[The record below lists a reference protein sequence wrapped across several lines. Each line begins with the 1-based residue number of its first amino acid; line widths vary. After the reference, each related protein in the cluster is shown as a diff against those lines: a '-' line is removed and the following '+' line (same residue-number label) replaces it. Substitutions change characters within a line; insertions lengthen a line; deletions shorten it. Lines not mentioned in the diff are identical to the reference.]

1 MTPDLPYVTG
11 TLTGDDRQRVID
23 EHLAWLRVEQQTEL
37 DWSGAPI
44 SWWLERRR
52 VEREQA

>member
-1 MTPDLPYVTG
+1 MNLDLPYVTG

-23 EHLAWLRVEQQTEL
+23 EHIAWLHVEQQTEL

-52 VEREQA
+52 VEKQE